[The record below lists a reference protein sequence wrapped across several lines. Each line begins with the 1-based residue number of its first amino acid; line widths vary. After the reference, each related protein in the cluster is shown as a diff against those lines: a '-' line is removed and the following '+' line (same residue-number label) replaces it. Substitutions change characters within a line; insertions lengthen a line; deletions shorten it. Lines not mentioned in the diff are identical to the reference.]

1 MQRAA
6 QTYGAVAKQ
15 TANPGKIRE
24 ISVNAL
30 VGGRRG
36 VRAVAGYAV
45 KRQLL
50 PGHYEDDAAAGTNF
64 IATPFMQ

>member
-1 MQRAA
+1 MAR
-6 QTYGAVAKQ
+6 
-15 TANPGKIRE
+15 KIRE
-24 ISVNAL
+24 ISVNVL
-30 VGGRRG
+30 VGGR

-50 PGHYEDDAAAGTNF
+50 LGHYEDDAAAGTNF

>member
-6 QTYGAVAKQ
+6 QMYGVAAKQ
-15 TANPGKIRE
+15 TANPRKIRE
-24 ISVNAL
+24 ISVNVL
-30 VGGRRG
+30 VGGR

-45 KRQLL
+45 KRRLL
-50 PGHYEDDAAAGTNF
+50 LGHYEDDAAADTNF